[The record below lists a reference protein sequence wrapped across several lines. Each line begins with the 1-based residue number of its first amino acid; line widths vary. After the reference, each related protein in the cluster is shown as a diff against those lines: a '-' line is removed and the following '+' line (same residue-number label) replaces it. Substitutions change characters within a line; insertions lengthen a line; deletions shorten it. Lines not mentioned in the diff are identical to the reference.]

1 MTGFLAKGHNSMA
14 LLAPCILN
22 LGCKP
27 LSHSLDYTV
36 FFEWHVYGGYVRDF
50 FQAGS
55 GLLFRR

>member
-1 MTGFLAKGHNSMA
+1 MA

-27 LSHSLDYTV
+27 RSHSLDYTV
-36 FFEWHVYGGYVRDF
+36 FVEEHVYGGYVRDF